1 MSTRAV
7 SLAKGDSMRSRHER
21 IGWGL
26 IGLALMML
34 IAPAACASGTADEQE
49 SQEERG
55 EVVRTVVANPEQ
67 MQQAFMEVADG
78 VLPSVVEV
86 NVLQVVQQQPQSLF
100 EYFFGSPDQQGQQQR
115 QGLGS
120 GVIVRTEGDT
130 VYVVTN
136 YHVVREADEISV
148 VLSDGREFE
157 GSLVGGDQRTDLAL
171 LEFTSSDSI
180 PVIELGDS
188 DEART
193 GQWVLAVGN
202 PFGFESTVTV
212 GIISAMG
219 RTAQPGTPVGGF
231 TEYIQTDAAMNR
243 GNSGGAL
250 VDLDGRLVGVNTW
263 IASQSGGSVGLGFAI
278 PVNVVTSAID
288 DFIEEGRIVYG
299 WLGVTATNAGSR
311 ALPGLMEDLGAADES
326 GVLIDNIHTASPASG
341 GDIVPGDYVTA
352 VDGSSITNPTEF
364 ARAVGGNQPGTEV
377 SFTLFRYGEEREV
390 TITLDEQPS
399 QEELNDPANLWP
411 GMNIIPVTD
420 EIREQTGIP
429 SSVEGVIA
437 IRVIAETPVATAG
450 LSRGDVIEDING
462 NATPDAQS
470 FYRELNEA
478 SGRVEFGINR
488 GGRQI
493 GIRLT
498 K

>member
-1 MSTRAV
+1 
-7 SLAKGDSMRSRHER
+7 MRSRYEHR
-21 IGWGL
+21 RWGVL
-26 IGLALMML
+26 GVALML
-34 IAPAACASGTADEQE
+34 LVAPIACSNGTDEEAE
-49 SQEERG
+49 SQEQDG
-55 EVVRTVVANPEQ
+55 PITRTVVANPEQ
-67 MQQAFMEVADG
+67 MQQAFMDVADG

-120 GVIVRTEGDT
+120 GVIVRTDGDT

-136 YHVVREADEISV
+136 YHVVREADQISI

-157 GSLVGGDQRTDLAL
+157 ASLVGGDQRTDLAL
-171 LEFTSSDSI
+171 VEFTSSDSI
-180 PVIELGDS
+180 PVIDLGNS
-188 DEART
+188 DDART

-250 VDLDGRLVGVNTW
+250 VDLDGRLVGINTW

-299 WLGVTATNAGSR
+299 WLGVTATNVGSR
-311 ALPGLMEDLGAADES
+311 ALPGLMEDLNVAEET
-326 GVLIDNIHTASPASG
+326 GVLIDNVHTASPAAG
-341 GDIVPGDYVTA
+341 GGLMPGDYVTA
-352 VDGSSITNPTEF
+352 VDGSSVTNPTEF
-364 ARAVGGNQPGTEV
+364 ARSVGGNRPGTEV
-377 SFTLFRYGEEREV
+377 SFTLVRYGEEREV

-399 QEELNDPANLWP
+399 QEELNDPENLWP
-411 GMNIIPVTD
+411 GMNIISITD
-420 EIREQTGIP
+420 QIRQQTGIP
-429 SSVEGVIA
+429 SSVDGVIA

-450 LSRGDVIEDING
+450 LRRGDVVEDING
-462 NATPDAQS
+462 NATPNAQA

-498 K
+498 KP

>member
-1 MSTRAV
+1 MREGYGQRTR
-7 SLAKGDSMRSRHER
+7 
-21 IGWGL
+21 WGV
-26 IGLALMML
+26 ISLALML
-34 IAPAACASGTADEQE
+34 LVSPAACSSGSADDTGRQQE
-49 SQEERG
+49 GG
-55 EVVRTVVANPEQ
+55 EVTRTVIANPEE

-100 EYFFGSPDQQGQQQR
+100 EYFFGNPDQQGQQPR

-120 GVIVRTEGDT
+120 GVIVRTDGDT

-136 YHVVREADEISV
+136 YHVVQDGEQISV
-148 VLSDGREFE
+148 VLDDGREFE
-157 GSLVGGDQRTDLAL
+157 ASLVGGDQRTDLAL

-202 PFGFESTVTV
+202 PFGFESTVTA
-212 GIISAMG
+212 GIISAVG

-231 TEYIQTDAAMNR
+231 TEYIQTDAAVNP

-250 VDLDGRLVGVNTW
+250 VDLDGRLVGINTW

-278 PVNVVTSAID
+278 PVNVVQSAVD

-299 WLGVTATNAGSR
+299 WLGVTASDAGPR
-311 ALPGLMEDLGAADES
+311 ALPGLLEDLGVADDD
-326 GVLIDNIHTASPASG
+326 GVMIDNVHTASPVSG
-341 GDIVPGDYVTA
+341 GDIMPGDYVIA
-352 VDGSSITNPTEF
+352 VDGSSVENATDF
-364 ARAVGGNQPGTEV
+364 ARSVGGKRPGTDV
-377 SFTLFRYGEEREV
+377 SFTLIRYGEEREV
-390 TITLDEQPS
+390 TITLDEQPP
-399 QEELNDPANLWP
+399 QDELDDPSNLWP
-411 GMNIIPVTD
+411 GLSVIPVTD
-420 EIREQTGIP
+420 EIRQQTGIP

-450 LSRGDVIEDING
+450 LRRGDVIEDING
-462 NATPDAQS
+462 NATSDAQS

-478 SGRVEFGINR
+478 SRGVEFGINR

-498 K
+498 KP